1 MIMYNPSKLLGYMN
15 LLNISAKNHYGMIIM
30 CALADLWG
38 TDDYLSLKEI
48 ADSMDLSA
56 KFLEEISADLKS
68 QGLVESKRGSYGGYR
83 LARDPKK
90 ITVKDIVEAIEG
102 KTRTIACQEG
112 TCPMSG
118 LCTSKNFWLF
128 LEDSLDK
135 TLSNTTLYQA
145 LHKL

>member
-1 MIMYNPSKLLGYMN
+1 
-15 LLNISAKNHYGMIIM
+15 M

-68 QGLVESKRGSYGGYR
+68 HGLVESKRGSYGGYR

-90 ITVKDIVEAIEG
+90 IKIKEIVEAIEG
-102 KTRTIACQEG
+102 RTRTIGCQEG
-112 TCPMSG
+112 ICPMSN
-118 LCTSKNFWLF
+118 LCNSKNFWLF
-128 LEDSLDK
+128 LEDSLNK
-135 TLSNTTLYQA
+135 TLSDITLYQA
-145 LHKL
+145 LRI